1 MKHQRFIVTGMTCAA
16 CQANVTRTVSNLTG
30 VEKVEVNLLSGE
42 MTLDYDENLL
52 SQETVIAAVQKA
64 GYGAA
69 SMDRTGPSGGNRD
82 VWADRRKRTEED
94 QQAMRR
100 RLTLSIL
107 LLIPLMYLAMGHML
121 GLPLPGFLSGSK
133 GLLTNAFTQFL
144 IAAII
149 GILNKK
155 FFVVGFKALAHRS
168 PNMDSLV
175 ALGSGASFLYG
186 IFALYRMMWG
196 LSTGDLALTAH
207 YGHQLYF
214 ESAAMILALVTVGKY
229 LEARSKAKT
238 SDALTKLVDLS
249 PKTALVLRNGME
261 LELPAEQ
268 VVEGDV
274 VIIRPG
280 DRIPVDGLVLEGT
293 GFVDQSAITG
303 ESIPVEKNPGDPVIS
318 ATMNKNGSFRLKA
331 TRVGEDT
338 TLSQIIRLVDEAG
351 NSKAPIARL
360 ADRVSGIFVPVVM
373 TIAVITTL
381 IWLLA
386 GQSFEF
392 ALSCGITVLV
402 ISCPCALGLATPVA
416 IMVGTGKAAESGI
429 LMKSAASL
437 EQLASVDTVILDKT
451 GTITSGH
458 PGVTDVVVEAA
469 NWTEKDFLAL
479 AAALESG
486 SEHPLA
492 EAVVEY
498 AKALSLPLPQVSNF
512 LAVTGRGVSALV
524 DGALCLGGNLT
535 YLQEAGCLSSS
546 DLDRAR
552 SLTEEFAGSGKTPL
566 LFAREGQ
573 LLGLIAAADSI
584 KPDSRLAIEKLL
596 SLGLSVQMVTG
607 DHPATARAI
616 AGELGLTETIAGVL
630 PAGKEAAIRSLQAQG
645 RKVAMV
651 GDGINDAPAL
661 VGADVGIAIGAGSD
675 IAIDSADVVLMKN
688 SLLDVVSAIELS
700 RQVVK
705 NIRMNLFW
713 AFFYNALGIPVAAGA
728 LYPLFGLRLSPMIGS
743 AAMSLSSVSV
753 CLNALRLRF
762 FKPETLAEA
771 SLPEQETTKPVVS
784 ANLEIPAENP
794 AERKEE
800 SINMKK
806 CFAVEG
812 MMCKHCVAHVEK
824 ALQAVEGV
832 AAVAVS
838 LEANTAEVTLVK
850 DVADETLI
858 AAIVDAG
865 YEAKLA

>member
-16 CQANVTRTVSNLTG
+16 CQANVTRTVSKLTG

-69 SMDRTGPSGGNRD
+69 SMDRTSPSGGNRD

-535 YLQEAGCLSSS
+535 YLQEAGSLSSS

-700 RQVVK
+700 RQVV
-705 NIRMNLFW
+705 
-713 AFFYNALGIPVAAGA
+713 
-728 LYPLFGLRLSPMIGS
+728 
-743 AAMSLSSVSV
+743 
-753 CLNALRLRF
+753 
-762 FKPETLAEA
+762 
-771 SLPEQETTKPVVS
+771 
-784 ANLEIPAENP
+784 
-794 AERKEE
+794 
-800 SINMKK
+800 
-806 CFAVEG
+806 
-812 MMCKHCVAHVEK
+812 
-824 ALQAVEGV
+824 
-832 AAVAVS
+832 
-838 LEANTAEVTLVK
+838 
-850 DVADETLI
+850 
-858 AAIVDAG
+858 
-865 YEAKLA
+865 

>member
-1 MKHQRFIVTGMTCAA
+1 M
-16 CQANVTRTVSNLTG
+16 
-30 VEKVEVNLLSGE
+30 
-42 MTLDYDENLL
+42 
-52 SQETVIAAVQKA
+52 
-64 GYGAA
+64 
-69 SMDRTGPSGGNRD
+69 
-82 VWADRRKRTEED
+82 
-94 QQAMRR
+94 
-100 RLTLSIL
+100 
-107 LLIPLMYLAMGHML
+107 
-121 GLPLPGFLSGSK
+121 
-133 GLLTNAFTQFL
+133 
-144 IAAII
+144 
-149 GILNKK
+149 
-155 FFVVGFKALAHRS
+155 
-168 PNMDSLV
+168 
-175 ALGSGASFLYG
+175 
-186 IFALYRMMWG
+186 
-196 LSTGDLALTAH
+196 
-207 YGHQLYF
+207 
-214 ESAAMILALVTVGKY
+214 GKY

-238 SDALTKLVDLS
+238 SDALTKLMDLS

-469 NWTEKDFLAL
+469 NWMEKDFLAL

-535 YLQEAGCLSSS
+535 YLQEAGSLSSS
-546 DLDRAR
+546 DLDRAK

-762 FKPETLAEA
+762 FKPETLAEI
-771 SLPEQETTKPVVS
+771 SLPEQETAEPVVS
-784 ANLEIPAENP
+784 ANLETPAEDP

-806 CFAVEG
+806 CFTVEG

-850 DVADETLI
+850 DVANEILI